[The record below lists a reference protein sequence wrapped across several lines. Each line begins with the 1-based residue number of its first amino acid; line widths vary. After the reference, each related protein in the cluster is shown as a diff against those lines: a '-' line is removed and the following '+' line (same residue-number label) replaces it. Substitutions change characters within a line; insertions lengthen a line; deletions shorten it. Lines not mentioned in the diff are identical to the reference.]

1 MMSGFESGDTS
12 IRDDG
17 SPMMRVLEKLPIG
30 VALMNDTG
38 DLLYRNPAFRD
49 ISDDPRFLAAFQKL
63 TNGEQVNDL
72 LSLTRADENDRE
84 VEHTYRLR
92 GFHLDGSSD
101 KNNGHSRSMMLVE
114 DITESYRLKK
124 NLSRAQRM
132 ESVGSMASAVAHDFN
147 NILTV
152 ILQSV
157 HLLKQ
162 NLPQDQA
169 YLDPLDVIEGTTLS
183 AGELAQQLLT
193 LSKPRTSDGRDL
205 DLNAVI
211 KDALPILERV
221 LHEGINLEF
230 EFEEDLWSVHADP
243 SQIMHILVNLCINA
257 QEAMEGHGKINIAT
271 RKIDRSSLPKVE
283 GGLGAGYYVLLSV
296 SDEGPGIPPELTD
309 RVFDPFFTT
318 KEMGTGLGLSTAY
331 TFAKEQGGTVTLYSE
346 DGRGTRI
353 NLYLRAEPRPPA
365 PQVEQSASPVDH
377 ELTGNETIL
386 LVDDEWLLLDLA
398 REILSL
404 QGYSIVTASSGE
416 EAVETIISSEEQI
429 PLVILDMA
437 MPGMNGLETLRAIR
451 AHDPDIR
458 AIISSGFHA
467 SKKMREVVGAEVD
480 AFVNKPYEIDHL
492 VREVRRLLDSGPIM
506 AG

>member
-1 MMSGFESGDTS
+1 MIPGFESGDVS
-12 IRDDG
+12 AHDDG
-17 SPMMRVLEKLPIG
+17 SPMLRVLEKLPIG

-38 DLLYRNPAFRD
+38 DLLYLNPAFRGV
-49 ISDDPRFLAAFQKL
+49 SDDPRISDAFSEL
-63 TNGEQVNDL
+63 NNGESVNDL
-72 LSLTRADENDRE
+72 LSLTRIDENDRE
-84 VEHTYRLR
+84 VEYIYRLR
-92 GFHLDGSSD
+92 GFPLDGSSD
-101 KNNGHSRSMMLVE
+101 QNNDHSGSMMLVE

-162 NLPQDQA
+162 NLPQEQA
-169 YLDPLDVIEGTTLS
+169 FLDPLDVIEGTALS

-193 LSKPRTSDGRDL
+193 LSKPRTAEGRDV

-211 KDALPILERV
+211 TEALPILERV
-221 LHEGINLEF
+221 LREGINLEF
-230 EFEEDLWSVHADP
+230 ECEEDIWSVHSDP
-243 SQIMHILVNLCINA
+243 AQIMHILVNLCINA
-257 QEAMEGHGKINIAT
+257 QEAMDGRGRIKIAT
-271 RKIDRSSLPKVE
+271 RKIDRSDTPRVE
-283 GGLGAGYYVLLSV
+283 GGLGSGHYVLLSV
-296 SDEGPGIPPELTD
+296 GDEGPGIPPELTD

-318 KEMGTGLGLSTAY
+318 KETGTGLGLSTAY

-346 DGRGTRI
+346 PGRGAKI
-353 NLYLRAEPRPPA
+353 NLYLRAEPRRPVLQA
-365 PQVEQSASPVDH
+365 ESSAIPIDEDLRGS
-377 ELTGNETIL
+377 ETIL
-386 LVDDEWLLLDLA
+386 LVDDDWLLLDLA

-404 QGYSIVTASSGE
+404 QGYTIITASSGE
-416 EAVETIISSEEQI
+416 EAVGFIHSSEEKI

-437 MPGMNGLETLRAIR
+437 MPGMNGLEALRAIR
-451 AHDPDIR
+451 AHDPGIR

-467 SKKMREVVGAEVD
+467 SIKMREVVGAEVD

-492 VREVRRLLDSGPIM
+492 VREVRRLLDNG
-506 AG
+506 ALLTG